1 MAHFIANHFVPL
13 FPLLETGPCEGIPVS
28 GFERDTCDD
37 IPEERAFNYVFLW
50 KDYVNIAQ
58 AQLVDAAS
66 QMAQVN
72 FMEEEDGRYHW
83 PS

>member
-1 MAHFIANHFVPL
+1 MKAYL
-13 FPLLETGPCEGIPVS
+13 FLALKGTHVTTFPRKEHLIM
-28 GFERDTCDD
+28 
-37 IPEERAFNYVFLW
+37 FLW

>member
-37 IPEERAFNYVFLW
+37 IPEERAFNYVFVERLCQH
-50 KDYVNIAQ
+50 YQ